1 MLLYMPVNTV
11 SRRAFLPPPGSRRWP
26 VSRSG
31 LMCSK
36 TRLIMP
42 SVSVSAGLSVPMAPL
57 RTLFQASLHV
67 PAATFASLE
76 SMLRRS
82 NDWSPGCEEKSAVPM
97 GIFFLESAHCT
108 ARILS
113 STAPSFHANIISSWT
128 HIDCSIPSLIALHA
142 GGQQEPT
149 ICPPRRRHNLA
160 TGSRFGARAIDV
172 RPVLSAGT

>member
-97 GIFFLESAHCT
+97 GLFFVESAHCT

-113 STAPSFHANIISSWT
+113 STAPRLHANITSSWT

-149 ICPPRRRHNLA
+149 ICPPRSL
-160 TGSRFGARAIDV
+160 V
-172 RPVLSAGT
+172 VLSVTHNRINSAC